1 MKVESPIFILGMHR
15 SGTSCLAGCL
25 EEAGLYLGEV
35 NRAAPFNK
43 KGNNE
48 NKAVMDLNDEVLAA
62 NGAQWDTPSV
72 DSVDWSASHEQRLK
86 DLIKSYPE
94 DRVWGVKDPR
104 MLLTLE
110 GWLRHVNP
118 SFVGTFRHPEEVKRS
133 LQRRAQAWGGDM
145 SDEHAYA
152 LWRRYNQSM
161 LALHKETRFPVIK
174 FGSEFEHYK
183 ASLLQVLDALG
194 LNSAGYQFNFLES
207 SLKSEAFDGD
217 VPETCRDVWEGLN
230 EIAL

>member
-1 MKVESPIFILGMHR
+1 MTAVTPIFILGMHR

-48 NKAVMDLNDEVLAA
+48 NKAVMDLNDDVLAA
-62 NGAQWDTPSV
+62 NGGAWDDPAVRTVS
-72 DSVDWSASHEQRLK
+72 WSPEQTQRLH
-86 DLIKSYPE
+86 DLIRSYPD

-104 MLLTLE
+104 MLLTMQ
-110 GWLRHVNP
+110 GWLQTLSPR
-118 SFVGTFRHPEEVKRS
+118 FVGTFRHPEEVKRS

-145 SDEHAYA
+145 PDEQAYS
-152 LWRRYNQSM
+152 LWRRYNENL
-161 LALHKETRFPVIK
+161 LALHAQNAFPLIRY
-174 FGSEFEHYK
+174 GSQMERYK
-183 ASLLQVLDALG
+183 SDLLQVLDRLE
-194 LNSAGYQFNFLES
+194 LRSEGYEFNFLES

-217 VPETCRDVWEGLN
+217 VPASCRDVWEGLN